1 MTTLPS
7 PLLWPDYSSPSSLAE
22 IEQVALSDRNL
33 PASTYAVLER
43 AAELW
48 PDRPAM
54 TFLPRADAWDAGAT
68 RTYAELRAEVDRIA
82 ALFRSHTVSRGVT
95 VALLSPNT
103 ALLPP
108 RSWQPRP
115 PASRPRST
123 PTSRPSTSPGCWR
136 RPGPGSSSRP
146 DPNSIRRCGAPPARW
161 RPNST

>member
-1 MTTLPS
+1 LMTTPPS

-54 TFLPRADAWDAGAT
+54 TFLPGADAWDAGAT

-82 ALFRSHTVSRGVT
+82 ALLRSHAVSRGVT

-103 ALLPP
+103 ALLPSALLAAQTTGIAAP
-108 RSWQPRP
+108 VNPHL
-115 PASRPRST
+115 PAEHITRLLETARARVLVAAGPELDPEDST
-123 PTSRPSTSPGCWR
+123 
-136 RPGPGSSSRP
+136 
-146 DPNSIRRCGAPPARW
+146 
-161 RPNST
+161 